1 MLDVDGS
8 GELDFEEF
16 SEVLKYYD
24 MRMSQERQLQ
34 IFSRFDVD
42 GSAKLDM

>member
-24 MRMSQERQLQ
+24 MQMSDER
-34 IFSRFDVD
+34 
-42 GSAKLDM
+42 